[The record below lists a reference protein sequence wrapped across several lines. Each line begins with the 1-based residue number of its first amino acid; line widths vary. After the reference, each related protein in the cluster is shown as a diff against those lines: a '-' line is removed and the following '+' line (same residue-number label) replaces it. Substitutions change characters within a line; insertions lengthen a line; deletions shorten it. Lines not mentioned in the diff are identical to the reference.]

1 MGRRPACETL
11 AAVTAVDDFIALGS
25 RGWWLYSGLIL
36 LGRTCDLLSTWIAT
50 PNLVLEGN
58 PVARRLGWK
67 FGVPL
72 NLALALGFG
81 VWPLLA
87 ISLTTTSLLVAARNL
102 QSAWLM
108 RSMGELDYR
117 CWIADRIAEAP
128 RFLPGTCFAG
138 EAILF
143 GLLGTALMVFA
154 QWQLVPF
161 AVGLGIAG
169 YAVAVAMFTSL
180 ALWRARN

>member
-1 MGRRPACETL
+1 ML
-11 AAVTAVDDFIALGS
+11 AVDEFIVPGS
-25 RGWWLYSGLIL
+25 RSWWLFTGLIL
-36 LGRTCDLLSTWIAT
+36 FGRTCDLVSTWIAT

-58 PVARRLGWK
+58 PVARKLGWK

-72 NLALALGFG
+72 NVALALGFG
-81 VWPLLA
+81 TWPLLA

-117 CWIADRIAEAP
+117 CWMSERIAASP
-128 RFLPGTCFAG
+128 RLLPWSCFLG

-143 GLLGTALMVFA
+143 GLVGAGLMVFA

-161 AVGLGIAG
+161 AVGLGVTG
-169 YAVAVAMFTSL
+169 YAVAVILFTTL
-180 ALWRARN
+180 ALWRGRD

>member
-1 MGRRPACETL
+1 
-11 AAVTAVDDFIALGS
+11 VIAVDEFVPFAS
-25 RGWWLYSGLIL
+25 RAWWLLSGLAL
-36 LGRTCDLLSTWIAT
+36 FARSCDLLSTWVAT

-58 PVARRLGWK
+58 PVARKLGWK
-67 FGVPL
+67 FGLPL
-72 NLALALGFG
+72 NAALALVFG

-102 QSAWLM
+102 QSAWIM

-117 CWIADRIAEAP
+117 CWMAERIATSP
-128 RFLPGTCFAG
+128 RGLPWTCFLG
-138 EAILF
+138 EALLF
-143 GLLGTALMVFA
+143 ALVGANLMIFA

-169 YAVAVAMFTSL
+169 YAVAVAMFTTI
-180 ALWRARN
+180 ALWRGRE